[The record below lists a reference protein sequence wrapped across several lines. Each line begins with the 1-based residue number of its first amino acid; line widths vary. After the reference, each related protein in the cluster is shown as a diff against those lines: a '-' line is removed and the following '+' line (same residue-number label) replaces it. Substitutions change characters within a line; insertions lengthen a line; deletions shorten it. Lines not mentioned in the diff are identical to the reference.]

1 MNHNLLLPTWST
13 GVTLWLP
20 RFRWPAFAALLAIVA
35 VGGCATPRA
44 VTLTDSTALIMAP
57 ANQAGIR
64 DRRSEFRDVF
74 CSVLSAHAE
83 QDVTGD
89 GCDHWLVRLADEPR
103 HSPVKP
109 DLRASKQAITVL
121 FVPGFASD
129 CVDET
134 KQTRTDFKDSLAR
147 AGYDFQRVQVSGI
160 SSSEENAKLIRD
172 TILAD
177 PELGASRKLIFAG
190 HSKGVD
196 DILEALVMYPEL
208 QPKVTAVVSFAGAV
222 GGSPLADLAP
232 DVAVSIARNTPG
244 ITCDRG
250 DGLALESLRPPV
262 RQRWLASHKLPDTIR
277 YYSVV
282 TLPTPERVSAGLKPA
297 YNLLSEIDPRNDGL
311 LLFFDQVIPGSTLL
325 GYVNADHWAIAR
337 NFDSSQFALVRTLGD
352 KTDFPRQ
359 ALLEAALRFVEQDLA
374 GQPDG
379 QNASPTLR

>member
-1 MNHNLLLPTWST
+1 MS
-13 GVTLWLP
+13 
-20 RFRWPAFAALLAIVA
+20 RWPALATLIVVVA
-35 VGGCATPRA
+35 VSGCATQRA
-44 VTLTDSTALIMAP
+44 VTANDSTALIMVP
-57 ANQAGIR
+57 ADQAGIR

-74 CSVLSAHAE
+74 CTVLSAHQG
-83 QDVTGD
+83 QDGS
-89 GCDHWLVRLADEPR
+89 GENCDSWLVRLADEPR
-103 HSPVKP
+103 HSPVRP
-109 DLRASKQAITVL
+109 DLHASKRAITVL

-147 AGYDFQRVQVSGI
+147 AGYHFQRVQVSGI

-177 PELGASRKLIFAG
+177 PELGVSRQLIVAG

-208 QPKVTAVVSFAGAV
+208 QPRVTAVVSFAGAV

-232 DVAVSIARNTPG
+232 DVAVSIARNIPG

-250 DGLALESLRPPV
+250 DGLALESLSPLV
-262 RQRWLASHKLPDTIR
+262 RQRWLASHKLPDRIR

-282 TLPTPERVSAGLKPA
+282 TLPTPDRVSSGLKPG
-297 YNLLSEIDPRNDGL
+297 YNVLSEIDPRNDGI
-311 LLFFDQVIPGSTLL
+311 LLFYDQVIPGSTLL

-337 NFDSSQFALVRTLGD
+337 DFDSSEFALVRTLGD

-359 ALLEAALRFVEQDLA
+359 ALLEATLRFIELDPGA
-374 GQPDG
+374 AP
-379 QNASPTLR
+379 QN